1 MNLSSP
7 ARPSAQRRTTQ
18 RRAHPAPA
26 IRHAP
31 GSGRPLGVPVRPV
44 HPVAFVEPGPRGNA
58 GPPQPRADRSH
69 DTMRRLRTPFTAPDG
84 E

>member
-7 ARPSAQRRTTQ
+7 ARRCAQ

-26 IRHAP
+26 VRHAP
-31 GSGRPLGVPVRPV
+31 GSGRPLGVLVPPV
-44 HPVAFVEPGPRGNA
+44 HPVAFVEPGRPRGNA

-69 DTMRRLRTPFTAPDG
+69 DTMRRLRTPFTAPED